1 MKKSVI
7 FYFAVVLFITVYSMN
22 GFAAEEKTA
31 KAAKA
36 EALAA
41 TIAILPFSAKDT
53 SVKDQGSKIA
63 DLLRGSLEADGRFS
77 MTKREN
83 LQKILKE
90 LQFNDSGLIPRETQ
104 NRIGQLTGAEILIAG
119 SVFKMEEKNYVVAKI
134 IVVKT
139 GKVIG
144 CSVSGNG
151 STSALAKEL
160 GKKVAKLLIAKNK

>member
-1 MKKSVI
+1 
-7 FYFAVVLFITVYSMN
+7 
-22 GFAAEEKTA
+22 
-31 KAAKA
+31 
-36 EALAA
+36 
-41 TIAILPFSAKDT
+41 
-53 SVKDQGSKIA
+53 
-63 DLLRGSLEADGRFS
+63 

-90 LQFNDSGLIPRETQ
+90 LQLNDSGLVPREAQ
-104 NRIGQLTGAEILIAG
+104 NRIGQLTGAEILITG